1 MNDYE
6 KGYKDGMA
14 GAALPNIIDN
24 GDKIDG
30 YTYMY
35 KTDSDGIPFINIES
49 VRSMLN
55 KAAEGKHGKFVPFTD
70 IERYETFK
78 DGGIP
83 YDGRCS
89 ECDSCLFNTDK
100 YCGDCGARMD
110 LKDGDAK

>member
-6 KGYKDGMA
+6 QGYKDGMA
-14 GAALPNIIDN
+14 GATLPNIVDN

-55 KAAEGKHGKFVPFTD
+55 KATEGKHGKYIPFTD
-70 IERYETFK
+70 AEKYGAFK
-78 DGGIP
+78 DCGIP

-89 ECDSCLFNTDK
+89 VCNSCVFDDDTFCSG
-100 YCGDCGARMD
+100 CGVR
-110 LKDGDAK
+110 LDGDNNA